1 MLTKPTCDKRSSCLS
16 LQHIGTSIATSLL
29 VLASSVPWTCVRRLV
44 RSCLHGMFAIQKMCI
59 RQRWAFAMPGS
70 EAIVA
75 VWALRRHASCCSRS
89 RGLKVCDRW
98 LRVHGLPGTK
108 RGRVQWPKLV
118 PRRVFNG
125 CLRAV
130 KTQLLQ
136 SCHPV
141 VAKWLA
147 ESLQPVLPP
156 QSNYTRRWNHIRAC
170 RYWCQSHWFDMS
182 PAELQLTSQ
191 DAQAVLENA
200 NLGAH
205 RNSRE
210 ACRVQTASLDP
221 LPAGNCS
228 CRMGA

>member
-1 MLTKPTCDKRSSCLS
+1 MPFAAAYWHVYRHQLARTGQFGPLDLRSLPCQVLLARYVCDSKNVCWES
-16 LQHIGTSIATSLL
+16 IG
-29 VLASSVPWTCVRRLV
+29 
-44 RSCLHGMFAIQKMCI
+44 
-59 RQRWAFAMPGS
+59 QRWAFAIPGRP
-70 EAIVA
+70 VA
-75 VWALRRHASCCSRS
+75 APGLVASKSVTVGC
-89 RGLKVCDRW
+89 VCMAC
-98 LRVHGLPGTK
+98 
-108 RGRVQWPKLV
+108 QV
-118 PRRVFNG
+118 PNEVVFS
-125 CLRAV
+125 LRAV

-156 QSNYTRRWNHIRAC
+156 QSNYTPRWNHIRAC

-210 ACRVQTASLDP
+210 ACRVQTAFLDP
-221 LPAGNCS
+221 LPAGNCP